1 MLQTMNKLSSQER
14 AHILQLLCE
23 GMAIRSIVRVTGVS
37 KNTVAKLLIDAGA
50 ACQTYHDTNVRDLN
64 SRRVQCDEIWSFC
77 YAKQKN
83 VASAKAAPADAG
95 DVWTWT
101 AIDADSKLA
110 VSWLVGGRDAGYATE
125 FMNDVAERLSNRVQ
139 LTTDGHRAYLEAIE
153 SAFGADVDYAQ
164 LIKLYGASP
173 EGEKRYSPAECTGIR
188 LNTVTGDPDPKHVS
202 TSYVERQNL
211 TMRMSMR
218 RFTRLTNAFSKK
230 VENHEHAVALHF
242 MHYNFVRIHKTLRVT
257 PAMAAGVTERLW
269 DMSDIVEL
277 IEARETN
284 RDRTRGPYKK
294 SISN

>member
-1 MLQTMNKLSSQER
+1 MNKLPLQTRKLIIRCLVEGQSIR
-14 AHILQLLCE
+14 ATARTVE
-23 GMAIRSIVRVTGVS
+23 VS

-50 ACQTYHDTNVRDLN
+50 ACQAYHDLHVRDLN

-83 VASAKAAPADAG
+83 VAGAKAAPADAG

-125 FMNDVAERLSNRVQ
+125 FMNDVAERLSSRVQ

-153 SAFGADVDYAQ
+153 GAFGADVDYAQ
-164 LIKLYGASP
+164 IVKLYGAADT
-173 EGEKRYSPAECTGIR
+173 EHRHSPAQCIGIR
-188 LNTVTGDPDPKHVS
+188 QQAVSGDPDPKHIS
-202 TSYVERQNL
+202 TSYLERQNL

-230 VENHEHAVALHF
+230 VENHAHAVALHF
-242 MHYNFVRIHKTLRVT
+242 MHYNFCRIHQTLRVT
-257 PAMAAGVTERLW
+257 PAIEAGVTDRLW
-269 DMSDIVEL
+269 DISDIVEL
-277 IEARETN
+277 IEEREAN
-284 RDRTRGPYKK
+284 RDRKRGSYKK
-294 SISN
+294 EISN

>member
-1 MLQTMNKLSSQER
+1 MNKLSSQER

-23 GMAIRSIVRVTGVS
+23 GMAIRSIVRVTSAS
-37 KNTVAKLLIDAGA
+37 KNTVVKLLIDAGA
-50 ACQTYHDTNVRDLN
+50 VCQAYHDIHVRNLN

-83 VASAKAAPADAG
+83 VASAKATPRDAG

-125 FMNDVAERLSNRVQ
+125 FMNDMAARLSNRVQ
-139 LTTDGHRAYLEAIE
+139 LTTDGHKAYLEAVE
-153 SAFGADVDYAQ
+153 GVLGTDMDYAQ
-164 LIKLYGASP
+164 PVKLYGAANT
-173 EGEKRYSPAECTGIR
+173 EHRYSPAQCTGIR
-188 LNTVTGDPDPKHVS
+188 QQAVTGDPDPKHIS

-211 TMRMSMR
+211 TMQMSMR

-230 VENHEHAVALHF
+230 VKNHAHAVALHF
-242 MHYNFVRIHKTLRVT
+242 MKYNFCRIHQTLRAT
-257 PAMAAGVTERLW
+257 PAMEAGVTDRVW

-277 IEARETN
+277 IEAREAAQ
-284 RDRTRGPYKK
+284 DRTRGPYNKR
-294 SISN
+294 ISN

>member
-1 MLQTMNKLSSQER
+1 M
-14 AHILQLLCE
+14 
-23 GMAIRSIVRVTGVS
+23 RSVVRVTGVS

-50 ACQTYHDTNVRDLN
+50 ACQAYHDIHVRDLN
-64 SRRVQCDEIWSFC
+64 SRRVQCDELWSFC
-77 YAKQKN
+77 YSKQKN
-83 VASAKAAPADAG
+83 VDSAKAAPGKAG

-125 FMNDVAERLSNRVQ
+125 FMNDVAERLSLRVQ
-139 LTTDGHRAYLEAIE
+139 LTTDGHKAYLEAVE
-153 SAFGADVDYAQ
+153 SAFGTDVDYAQ

-173 EGEKRYSPAECTGIR
+173 EGEKRYSPAKCTGIR
-188 LNTVTGDPDPKHVS
+188 LNTVTGNPDPAHIS

-211 TMRMSMR
+211 TMRMSVR

-230 VENHEHAVALHF
+230 VENHAHMVSLHF

-269 DMSDIVEL
+269 EMSDIVSL
-277 IEARETN
+277 IDERETM

-294 SISN
+294 VISN

>member
-1 MLQTMNKLSSQER
+1 MNKLPLQTRKLIIRCLVEGQSIR
-14 AHILQLLCE
+14 ATARTVE
-23 GMAIRSIVRVTGVS
+23 VS

-50 ACQTYHDTNVRDLN
+50 ACQAYHDTHVRDLN
-64 SRRVQCDEIWSFC
+64 SRRVQCNEIWSIC
-77 YAKQKN
+77 HAKQKN
-83 VASAKAAPADAG
+83 VAGAKAAPTDAG

-153 SAFGADVDYAQ
+153 GAFGADVDYAQ

-188 LNTVTGDPDPKHVS
+188 LNTVTGDPDPKHIS

-211 TMRMSMR
+211 TMRMSML

-230 VENHEHAVALHF
+230 VENHAHAVALHF
-242 MHYNFVRIHKTLRVT
+242 MHYNFCRIHQTLRVT
-257 PAMAAGVTERLW
+257 PAMEAGVTDRLW
-269 DMSDIVEL
+269 EMSDIVEL
-277 IEARETN
+277 IDAREAN
-284 RDRTRGPYKK
+284 RKRTRGPYKK
-294 SISN
+294 RISN

>member
-1 MLQTMNKLSSQER
+1 MNKLPLQIRKLIIRCLVEGQSIR
-14 AHILQLLCE
+14 ATARTVE
-23 GMAIRSIVRVTGVS
+23 VS

-50 ACQTYHDTNVRDLN
+50 ACQAYHDTHVRDLN

-110 VSWLVGGRDAGYATE
+110 VSWLVVGRDAGYATE

-139 LTTDGHRAYLEAIE
+139 LTTDGHKAYLEAIE
-153 SAFGADVDYAQ
+153 GAFGADVDYAQ

-173 EGEKRYSPAECTGIR
+173 EGEKRYSPAECTSIR
-188 LNTVTGDPDPKHVS
+188 LNTVTGDPDPKHIS

-230 VENHEHAVALHF
+230 VENHAHAVALHF
-242 MHYNFVRIHKTLRVT
+242 MHYNFCRIHQTLRVT
-257 PAMAAGVTERLW
+257 PAMEAGVTDRLW
-269 DMSDIVEL
+269 DTSDIVEL
-277 IEARETN
+277 IEEREAN
-284 RDRTRGPYKK
+284 RDWKRGSYKK
-294 SISN
+294 RNSN